1 MDMSSWTE
9 MAKVGSPFAIV
20 LIGFF
25 GKRLETR
32 RDKERLIDEGLLEH
46 KLRLDEHERRL
57 ERLEK

>member
-1 MDMSSWTE
+1 